1 MGRFIYNIS
10 KFTFTALFICIIFLT
25 ILGTSSAGYIVS
37 VCVSV
42 VVSYFI
48 CFGQYLM
55 GYEYSEGKNWYEYFI
70 DFVTK
75 LPIKNYKYK
84 VDKIKY
90 GDNSYRYYPRVRIS
104 LLGPL
109 YYIYKRYIYKIT
121 LSSKHEVK
129 YFKTKE
135 EALYVIKEYNAKCIN
150 DKEVTERRKNKN
162 RVKSKESI
170 NVSFKNN

>member
-1 MGRFIYNIS
+1 MERFIYNIS
-10 KFTFTALFICIIFLT
+10 KFTFTTLFICIIFLS
-25 ILGTSSAGYIVS
+25 ILGTSSVGYIFSICIGGVF
-37 VCVSV
+37 
-42 VVSYFI
+42 SYFI
-48 CFGQYLM
+48 CFGQYLV
-55 GYEYSEGKNWYEYFI
+55 GYEYSEGKNWYEYII
-70 DFVTK
+70 DFLTK

-104 LLGPL
+104 LLGPA
-109 YYIYKRYIYKIT
+109 YYIYKRFTYKIT
-121 LSSKHEVK
+121 LSKNEAK

-150 DKEVTERRKNKN
+150 NKEVAERRKNKN

>member
-10 KFTFTALFICIIFLT
+10 KFTFTALFIYIIFLS
-25 ILGTSSAGYIVS
+25 ILGTSNVGYIVS
-37 VCVSV
+37 ICISV
-42 VVSYFI
+42 VFSYFI

-55 GYEYSEGKNWYEYFI
+55 GYEYSEGRNWYEYTI
-70 DFVTK
+70 DFLTK

-84 VDKIKY
+84 VDKIEY

-104 LLGPL
+104 LLGPS
-109 YYIYKRYIYKIT
+109 YYIYKRYTSKIT
-121 LSSKHEVK
+121 LSRKVTK

-135 EALYVIKEYNAKCIN
+135 EALYVIKEYNTKCIN
-150 DKEVTERRKNKN
+150 DKEITERRKNKN